1 MDWLR
6 VNGYNPGK
14 IHIQASGGILNLPP
28 QLCSYARAGI
38 ALYGAA
44 RNMEDG
50 LRPVLYLRAR
60 VACVRTLA
68 TGEGAGYN
76 LAFRAER
83 ETRLAVLTIGYADGL
98 PRSLTENGGRVL
110 IQGQFCS
117 MVGRMC
123 MDQLF
128 VDVTGLPSVHSGDI
142 ATLIGRD
149 GSLELRV
156 EELAQQCGTI
166 PNELLSRLGTRLSQI
181 IC

>member
-1 MDWLR
+1 M
-6 VNGYNPGK
+6 
-14 IHIQASGGILNLPP
+14 AILDVMLLNT
-28 QLCSYARAGI
+28 
-38 ALYGAA
+38 
-44 RNMEDG
+44 D
-50 LRPVLYLRAR
+50 
-60 VACVRTLA
+60 
-68 TGEGAGYN
+68 
-76 LAFRAER
+76 
-83 ETRLAVLTIGYADGL
+83 
-98 PRSLTENGGRVL
+98 
-110 IQGQFCS
+110 
-117 MVGRMC
+117 GRMC